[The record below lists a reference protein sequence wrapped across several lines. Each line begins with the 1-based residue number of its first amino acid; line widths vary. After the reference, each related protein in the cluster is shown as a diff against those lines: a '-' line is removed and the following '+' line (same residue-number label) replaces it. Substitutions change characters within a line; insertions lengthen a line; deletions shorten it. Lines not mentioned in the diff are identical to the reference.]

1 MISLDPDAWPA
12 SDSTY
17 RRTEHTALIGSGDAV
32 WQRVSRAVLR
42 WEVKTASGFTVDAPG
57 PVWAGQRPTVTA
69 HLLGLTVV
77 EPVEV
82 LDVVEEPTRCGFSY
96 RTLPGH
102 PVDGEEAFYVHRR
115 GDDVHL
121 TIRSLTRA
129 ASAQPWRLLFPAL
142 LIAQRV
148 VRKRYLRALL

>member
-1 MISLDPDAWPA
+1 MISLNPDAWPA

-17 RRTEHTALIGSGDAV
+17 RRSEASVMIGNGEAV
-32 WQRVSRAVLR
+32 WQRASEAVLR
-42 WEVKTASGFTVDAPG
+42 WEVKTASGFTVDSTV
-57 PVWAGQRPTVTA
+57 PVSPGQRLTVTA

-82 LDVVEEPTRCGFSY
+82 VDVVEEPTRCGFSY

-115 GDDVHL
+115 GDEVHL

-129 ASAQPWRLLFPAL
+129 APAHPWRLLFPAL

>member
-1 MISLDPDAWPA
+1 MISLDSNDWPA

-17 RRTEHTALIGSGDAV
+17 RRTEATVRIGSGDAV

-57 PVWAGQRPTVTA
+57 PVSAGQRLTVTA

-82 LDVVEEPTRCGFSY
+82 VAVVDEPTRCGFSY

-115 GDDVHL
+115 GDEVHL
-121 TIRSLTRA
+121 TIRALTRA
-129 ASAQPWRLLFPAL
+129 SATQPWRLLFPAL
-142 LIAQRV
+142 LIAQRLV
-148 VRKRYLRALL
+148 QKRYLRALL